1 MKKKYD
7 RGFAAPVGLGLAC
20 AITLTA
26 CVGVFAPVKV
36 SDEVIASCVRASGLP
51 DGTRYAVE
59 EVFRS
64 DGMDRRVLPGP
75 DVGPDQAFRINQC
88 IEGRVMGTAPVQSVS
103 AAPATGSVCEK
114 GGGVFQGG
122 TGYC

>member
-1 MKKKYD
+1 MKKQFIS
-7 RGFAAPVGLGLAC
+7 GFAAQVGLGLAC
-20 AITLTA
+20 ALTLTA

-51 DGTRYAVE
+51 DGTQYTVE
-59 EVFRS
+59 EVFRT

-75 DVGPDQAFRINQC
+75 DVSPDQVFRINQC
-88 IEGRVMGTAPVQSVS
+88 IEGRVMGTAPVEAVS
-103 AAPATGSVCEK
+103 AAPATGSACER